1 MARKADGTATTTRRK
16 KTQIPDSLAVE
27 QVTPDVNP
35 GVRQQLKPEQVA
47 RESIGR
53 ESVTRE
59 SVSREEVREVRKDVP
74 RNGTPANHVPV
85 HLASANME
93 EQIRH
98 RAYELYLQ
106 RRATAGG
113 ASGDPN
119 QDWLIAER
127 EIRSRQGGQRQ
138 FGIAAGGAQA

>member
-1 MARKADGTATTTRRK
+1 MARKTNGTTVTNPRK
-16 KTQIPDSLAVE
+16 KTQVPDPPAAV

-35 GVRQQLKPEQVA
+35 GVRQQLQPEQVA
-47 RESIGR
+47 REAMGR

-59 SVSREEVREVRKDVP
+59 SVTREEIRKDMP
-74 RNGTPANHVPV
+74 RNGTLANHVPV
-85 HLASANME
+85 NLASANIE
-93 EQIRH
+93 EQIRR

-113 ASGDPN
+113 ASGDPS